1 MTLPTTYYS
10 PTCTYT
16 GHGTHACGK
25 PSVQGKS
32 YCAEHVHIVYQK
44 GSAVHR
50 RKDTRQAHS
59 LADIINDMNEVYEEL
74 LLEGLIEEDIEE

>member
-1 MTLPTTYYS
+1 
-10 PTCTYT
+10 
-16 GHGTHACGK
+16 
-25 PSVQGKS
+25 
-32 YCAEHVHIVYQK
+32 VYQK

-74 LLEGLIEEDIEE
+74 LLEGEITEDIEG